1 MLSRLRRD
9 QHLSKNK
16 TLKQV
21 QGDEFRLHNYKPPTM
36 KTKTEQ
42 QLRKRINAWLIFFI
56 VGLVLSGITAFPLET
71 ELSLLNDW
79 AKNSNPFISEW
90 FSKVYEAIKDTNTRY
105 PFMAYGTDWLAFA
118 HIVIAV
124 AFIGPLRDP
133 VKNIWI
139 LEFGMIACFMVFPLA
154 FICGNI
160 RGIPFYWQLIDCS
173 FGVFGFI
180 PLYLCHRD
188 ILQLETVIASKA
200 KQSHNMIQ

>member
-1 MLSRLRRD
+1 
-9 QHLSKNK
+9 
-16 TLKQV
+16 
-21 QGDEFRLHNYKPPTM
+21 M

-79 AKNSNPFISEW
+79 VKNSNPFISEW

-124 AFIGPLRDP
+124 AFIGPLRNP

-180 PLYLCHRD
+180 PLYLCRKD
-188 ILQLETVIASKA
+188 ILQLEKIVSP
-200 KQSHNMIQ
+200 